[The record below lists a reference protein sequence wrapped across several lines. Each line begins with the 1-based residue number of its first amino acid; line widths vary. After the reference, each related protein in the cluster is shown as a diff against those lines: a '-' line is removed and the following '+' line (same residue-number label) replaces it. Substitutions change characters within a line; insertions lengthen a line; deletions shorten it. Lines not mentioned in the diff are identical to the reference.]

1 MASLGYAAEQPTFPR
16 ASSPTDP
23 PVLAM
28 TEEQSLWSSRV
39 AGAIVISV
47 AMVAV
52 GYAYRVVTNSMMFI
66 DAVKDEF
73 DR

>member
-1 MASLGYAAEQPTFPR
+1 
-16 ASSPTDP
+16 
-23 PVLAM
+23 M